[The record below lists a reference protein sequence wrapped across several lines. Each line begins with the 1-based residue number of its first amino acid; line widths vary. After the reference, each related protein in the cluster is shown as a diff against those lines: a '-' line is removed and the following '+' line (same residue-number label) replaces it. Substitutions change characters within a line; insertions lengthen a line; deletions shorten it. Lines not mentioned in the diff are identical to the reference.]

1 MQRRSF
7 LKQAASA
14 GVGAT
19 AAIASPAIGQTGS
32 PEVRWRLATSF
43 PKSVD
48 TIYGVS
54 EHMVKR
60 VSDATGGK
68 FQIRVFAP
76 GEIVPALQVADAV
89 QQGTVEC
96 GHTASYYYVG
106 KNTAFGFET
115 TMPFGLNSR
124 QQNAWLRF
132 GEGRKLINE
141 FLREYNI
148 VGLTCG
154 NTGAQMGGWFRK
166 EIKSLADLKGLKMR
180 IPGFG
185 GRIFAALGAV
195 PQALPAGE
203 IYQALERGTIDAA
216 EWVGPYD
223 DEKLGFFKVAKNY
236 CYPGWWEPGSTL
248 SLYVNIKA
256 WDALPAEYKAA
267 LESACGEAND
277 RLLADYDNR
286 NPAALQ
292 RLVNQG
298 TVLRAYPRD
307 VMQAAFEASKQIYAE
322 EAAKNPAFKK
332 IFINWEPYRTEAY
345 RWFRVGEGTMDSF
358 MFASLSAQPAA
369 QAAPVKSAAPAKK

>member
-1 MQRRSF
+1 
-7 LKQAASA
+7 
-14 GVGAT
+14 
-19 AAIASPAIGQTGS
+19 
-32 PEVRWRLATSF
+32 
-43 PKSVD
+43 
-48 TIYGVS
+48 
-54 EHMVKR
+54 MVKR

-106 KNTAFGFET
+106 KNSAFGFET

-132 GEGRKLINE
+132 GDGRKLINE
-141 FLREYNI
+141 FLRDYNI
-148 VGLTCG
+148 FGITCG

-166 EIKSLADLKGLKMR
+166 EIKSLADIKGLKMR

-185 GRIFAALGAV
+185 GRMFAALGAV
-195 PQALPAGE
+195 PQAIAGGE

-223 DEKLGFFKVAKNY
+223 DEKFGFYKVAKNY
-236 CYPGWWEPGSTL
+236 YYPGWWEPGSTL
-248 SLYVNIKA
+248 SLYINIKA

-277 RLLADYDNR
+277 RLMADYDNR

-307 VMQAAFEASKQIYAE
+307 VMQAAFEASKQLYAE

-345 RWFRVGEGTMDSF
+345 RWFRVGEGTMDNF
-358 MFASLSAQPAA
+358 MFASLSAPPAA
-369 QAAPVKSAAPAKK
+369 KSAPAKAVPAKAAPAKK